1 MAVFQTQG
9 SKVTASPFTAKNT
22 RSNAQAEALS
32 VSDDMHLGI
41 LHIKFFQNTEQRIAF
56 CFFCCSV
63 VIKY

>member
-41 LHIKFFQNTEQRIAF
+41 LHIKFFRNTEQRTAF
-56 CFFCCSV
+56 CFLLLSGN
-63 VIKY
+63 